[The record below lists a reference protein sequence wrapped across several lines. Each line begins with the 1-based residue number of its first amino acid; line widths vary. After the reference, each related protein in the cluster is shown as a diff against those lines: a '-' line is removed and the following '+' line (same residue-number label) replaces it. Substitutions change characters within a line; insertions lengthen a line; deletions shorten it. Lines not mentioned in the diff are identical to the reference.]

1 MRLIL
6 LIILLL
12 ILAFA
17 VVTYWR
23 ATARETR
30 IEAAYPPSGTL
41 VTVDGRQV
49 HVVVEGTG
57 PDLVLIHG
65 AGGNA
70 RDFTHQ
76 FTAQLTD
83 RYRVFSVDRPGHG
96 WSDPI
101 GADHGSVFAADA
113 ATPMAQARH
122 LAKAVRQLGADKPLV
137 LGHSYG
143 GSLAMAWAL
152 EEPASGVLVLSGA
165 SMPWPG
171 ELRRY
176 YRFFGS
182 GIGGALGAPLV
193 SAWVTEE
200 RVRASLE
207 GVFDPQP
214 VDPTYYE
221 GAAVPLATRTDSFR
235 INARQVK
242 NLRPNLVEMSKRYPD
257 ITLPIEIVHGTA
269 DTTVRPEV
277 HAEPLMQ
284 TLGNGQLTLL
294 PGQGHAP
301 HQTAP
306 QDVNAAI
313 DRLAARA
320 GLR

>member
-6 LIILLL
+6 LCFLVL
-12 ILAFA
+12 ILVFA
-17 VVTYWR
+17 LATLWR
-23 ATARETR
+23 ASARKDL
-30 IEAAYPPSGTL
+30 IQAAYPPIGTL
-41 VTVDGRQV
+41 VDVDGHRV
-49 HVVVEGTG
+49 HVVVQGTG

-76 FTAQLTD
+76 FTERLTD

-101 GADHGSVFAADA
+101 AGDRDNLFSTDA
-113 ATPMAQARH
+113 ATPMQQARH
-122 LAKAVRQLGADKPLV
+122 LAKAVRSLGAENPIV

-143 GSLAMAWAL
+143 GSLTMAWAL
-152 EEPASGVLVLSGA
+152 EEPAAGIVVLSGA

-182 GIGGALGAPLV
+182 GIGGALGAQAV
-193 SAWVTEE
+193 AAWVSET
-200 RVRASLE
+200 RVRQSLE
-207 GVFDPQP
+207 SVFEPAP
-214 VDPTYYE
+214 VDPEYYE
-221 GAAVPLATRTDSFR
+221 GAAVPLATRAPSFR

-242 NLRPNLVEMSKRYPD
+242 NLRPNLVEMSERYPE
-257 ITLPIEIVHGTA
+257 IALPIEIVHGTA

-284 TLGNGQLTLL
+284 VLTNAALTLL
-294 PGQGHAP
+294 DGQGHAP

-306 QDVNAAI
+306 DDVIAAI
-313 DRLAARA
+313 DRIAARA